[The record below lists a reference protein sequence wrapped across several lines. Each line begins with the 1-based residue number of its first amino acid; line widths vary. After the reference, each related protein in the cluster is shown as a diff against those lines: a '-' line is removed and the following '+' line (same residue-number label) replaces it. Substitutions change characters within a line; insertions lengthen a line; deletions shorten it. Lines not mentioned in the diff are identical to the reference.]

1 MPATNIRRTRPD
13 PIARITRG
21 RETSQ
26 IRTQES
32 DDKTQ
37 THSAEEDAAEA
48 ISAEEDAPTIISTT
62 S

>member
-32 DDKTQ
+32 DDKAE
-37 THSAEEDAAEA
+37 TH
-48 ISAEEDAPTIISTT
+48 SAEEDAPTILSTT

>member
-26 IRTQES
+26 IKTQES
-32 DDKTQ
+32 DDKAKTLS
-37 THSAEEDAAEA
+37 TEEDVPM
-48 ISAEEDAPTIISTT
+48 ILSTT
-62 S
+62 E